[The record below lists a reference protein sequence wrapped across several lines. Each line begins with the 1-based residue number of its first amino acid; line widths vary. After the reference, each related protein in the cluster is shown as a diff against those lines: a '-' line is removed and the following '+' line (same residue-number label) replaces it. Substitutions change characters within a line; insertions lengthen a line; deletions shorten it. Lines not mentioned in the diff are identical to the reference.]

1 MDIVKIIDEI
11 GNQGPLITFIITSF
25 YLLPQKKYLIAYLVF
40 SFVNHYSNPVLK
52 ILFKEPRPNTRI
64 IKDPDLDEQIKDLG
78 NDKYG
83 MPSYHAQTTFF
94 STAFLYLVQK
104 NPYVLLLEFTICC
117 ITWYQRIKYG
127 RHFARQLLAGSI
139 IGSLMAYVSYY
150 LTKHYLRTQ

>member
-1 MDIVKIIDEI
+1 MDVIQIVDQI
-11 GNQGPLITFIITSF
+11 GNQGPLITFLITSF
-25 YLLPQKKYLIAYLVF
+25 FLLQQKKYLIAYLVF

-52 ILFKEPRPNTRI
+52 MLFKEPRPNMRVS
-64 IKDPDLDEQIKDLG
+64 KDPDLDGRIKELG
-78 NDKYG
+78 DDKYG

-104 NPYVLLLEFTICC
+104 DPYVLLAEFTICC

-127 RHFARQLLAGSI
+127 RHSVAQLLAGSI
-139 IGSLMAYVSYY
+139 IGLTMAYVSYN